1 MPSSTFLRV
10 GLVAGLAVALTG
22 CGWGYAEQVEKSTL
36 EPAPAARPAA
46 AKAPPP
52 APPEPVVRP
61 APARAKNFE
70 PSALARA
77 VRTGEARLMP
87 GARDLYTLGENHRLS
102 LDALTPQDMGLHSF
116 QVRLVDAVNDATQV
130 VHCSSGKTLRFQKRA
145 PDPTTQAR
153 MAEEKLPAGV
163 WLLTIDPSGQRADLP
178 NNDWYR
184 HISRFHRLDFVKRTR
199 DGLVVYRYLGP
210 RDSTAAR

>member
-1 MPSSTFLRV
+1 VPSVSILRV
-10 GLVAGLAVALTG
+10 ALTAGVATALTG

-36 EPAPAARPAA
+36 EPAPVVAT
-46 AKAPPP
+46 APPP
-52 APPEPVVRP
+52 RPEPVVRP
-61 APARAKNFE
+61 APARAKNFD
-70 PSALARA
+70 PSVLARA
-77 VRTGEARLMP
+77 ARTGEARLMP

-130 VHCSSGKTLRFQKRA
+130 VHCSSGKTIRFQKRA
-145 PDPTTQAR
+145 PDATTQAR
-153 MAEEKLPAGV
+153 MAEERLLAGV

-184 HISRFHRLDFVKRTR
+184 HISRFHRLEFVKRTG